1 MRALGARV
9 LRREDARLLRGGG
22 RYISDFALPGQLHA
36 AFVRSTSA
44 HANLL
49 EVGVAAAREVPG
61 VIAVFTAADLAGH
74 VKPLRAISRAPGYR
88 PCNTPILADEKV
100 RTIGEPIA
108 LVVADDRYHAED
120 GAAVVTVSYEPL
132 PALLTIDE
140 ALAEGAPA
148 IHAEAPENLF
158 NCFEQSIG
166 DVEGAFAQ
174 ADEVIELKIK
184 QQRYCS
190 VPIETRV
197 VLASFDPAMAMLT
210 VWLSTQVPHIARTGL

>member
-49 EVGVAAAREVPG
+49 EVDVAATREVPG
-61 VIAVFTAADLAGH
+61 VIAVFSAADLAGH

-100 RTIGEPIA
+100 RTVG
-108 LVVADDRYHAED
+108 
-120 GAAVVTVSYEPL
+120 
-132 PALLTIDE
+132 E
-140 ALAEGAPA
+140 ALRERDRR
-148 IHAEAPENLF
+148 HEAPGTSKSLGQEA
-158 NCFEQSIG
+158 IRRP
-166 DVEGAFAQ
+166 A
-174 ADEVIELKIK
+174 ELSLKDAH
-184 QQRYCS
+184 
-190 VPIETRV
+190 
-197 VLASFDPAMAMLT
+197 L
-210 VWLSTQVPHIARTGL
+210 